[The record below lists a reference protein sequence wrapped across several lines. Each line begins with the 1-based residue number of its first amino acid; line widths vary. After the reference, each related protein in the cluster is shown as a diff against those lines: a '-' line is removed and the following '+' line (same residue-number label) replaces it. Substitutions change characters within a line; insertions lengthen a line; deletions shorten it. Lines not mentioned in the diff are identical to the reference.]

1 MAITRLTKVS
11 CLKGL
16 SIPPSVPFW
25 GSDSETKISTYK
37 KYTNIWRAWNNIS
50 IIFSELKICY
60 EAFSRVLESR
70 IWHIFRTCSAL
81 SNFVRKISSFFET
94 KILFWH
100 KHLIFTQKFF
110 FDTKVLF
117 WHKSPFLTQKSYFDT
132 NILIWHKNPFLTQKS
147 LFDTKILFW
156 HKHLFLTQKSFF
168 GTKILFRHKN
178 LFFRQ
183 KNPFMKQNP
192 FLIQKI
198 IFTQK
203 SYFLLE
209 QIFNF
214 WQKIIFSKK
223 IFNLKLFTVFRLRR
237 NGVRFADNRN
247 PVTFVFSLKR
257 EHSWKPMNLQFLSI
271 I

>member
-50 IIFSELKICY
+50 IIFSELKIGY
-60 EAFSRVLESR
+60 EDFSRVLESK
-70 IWHIFRTCSAL
+70 IWNRFRSYSAWL
-81 SNFVRKISSFFET
+81 YDT
-94 KILFWH
+94 KI
-100 KHLIFTQKFF
+100 FF
-110 FDTKVLF
+110 
-117 WHKSPFLTQKSYFDT
+117 FLTQKSYFDT
-132 NILIWHKNPFLTQKS
+132 KAFFWNDNLWHKTLIWHKNLIFKQKS
-147 LFDTKILFW
+147 YFHTKILFW
-156 HKHLFLTQKSFF
+156 HKNLILAQKSNFPF
-168 GTKILFRHKN
+168 EHKFNSLKNFVFDRSLFA
-178 LFFRQ
+178 Q
-183 KNPFMKQNP
+183 KN
-192 FLIQKI
+192 
-198 IFTQK
+198 
-203 SYFLLE
+203 
-209 QIFNF
+209 
-214 WQKIIFSKK
+214 
-223 IFNLKLFTVFRLRR
+223 FNLKLFTVFRLRR